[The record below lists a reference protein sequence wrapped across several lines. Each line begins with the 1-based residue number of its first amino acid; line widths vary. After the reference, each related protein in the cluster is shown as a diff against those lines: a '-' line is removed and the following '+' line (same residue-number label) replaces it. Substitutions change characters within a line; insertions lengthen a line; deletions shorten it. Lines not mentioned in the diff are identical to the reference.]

1 MPTLSAG
8 QAKSRSRANDFIG
21 ISTISTDYTKLSV
34 ALPAEP
40 KHCGVEQISRSR
52 CAEIDHIVG
61 ACSLWMLVCIWSEG
75 IYIYIYLYRIHI
87 HIYIYTDTHII
98 YIHTYT
104 LSLPFSVS
112 LCLLLPLRCYFCCPH
127 GVSQFPSRWSPRS
140 ETRRLLGDAT
150 PKKFLSI
157 AETQQDALIEQQTP
171 LLTLNPKP

>member
-75 IYIYIYLYRIHI
+75 IYIYIGYRYIYIYRYTYHI
-87 HIYIYTDTHII
+87 HIYIHSLTPFLCFS
-98 YIHTYT
+98 
-104 LSLPFSVS
+104 LSASATEVLFLLPSWCLAVS
-112 LCLLLPLRCYFCCPH
+112 LA
-127 GVSQFPSRWSPRS
+127 VV
-140 ETRRLLGDAT
+140 T
-150 PKKFLSI
+150 PIRNQKTSWGCHTKEIS
-157 AETQQDALIEQQTP
+157 
-171 LLTLNPKP
+171 